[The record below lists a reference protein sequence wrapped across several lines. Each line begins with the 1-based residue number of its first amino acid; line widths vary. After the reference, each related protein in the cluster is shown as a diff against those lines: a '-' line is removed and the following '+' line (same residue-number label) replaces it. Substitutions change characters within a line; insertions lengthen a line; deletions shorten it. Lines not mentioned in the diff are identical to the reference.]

1 MRGEGTWGQ
10 TGRATELS
18 EALLC
23 SLSLFAQDTTY
34 GQNAPTDKK
43 VEKAEQKEA
52 KAASKGKSVRL
63 TGWVKSQDGKT
74 VFVNDKDKQTWNVE
88 NPDSLN
94 GHDGHHVRVK
104 AKINE
109 TDKSLSI
116 LSVSMMSKRKQAGK
130 M

>member
-1 MRGEGTWGQ
+1 MKKI
-10 TGRATELS
+10 LS
-18 EALLC
+18 VLF
-23 SLSLFAQDTTY
+23 SLAVFWSLGLFAQDATST
-34 GQNAPTDKK
+34 QNPPADKK
-43 VEKAEQKEA
+43 VEKAEKKEA

-63 TGWVKSQDGKT
+63 TGWVKSQDGET